1 MTMAS
6 AAAVVDDDDEAG
18 KSGVPDVVVVVAAF
32 AVNRLAVD
40 SGDIDRHLRRHF
52 YRNRKDDVDRNN

>member
-18 KSGVPDVVVVVAAF
+18 KSGVPDVVVVAAF